1 MYGCLNTF
9 LSNLFMYTNIFTNT
23 LCGQKREIR
32 GLTFGLVLEI
42 NQTICNF
49 KIKFK
54 VYVDPEQNRFSE
66 EFYYGKI
73 KLVVNDKDVVIQ
85 PPTYYGVGE
94 RYYDFEY
101 SRSIDKK
108 NKNINE

>member
-1 MYGCLNTF
+1 MYGFLNPF

-23 LCGQKREIR
+23 LCGQIREIR

-42 NQTICNF
+42 NQTICNI

-54 VYVDPEQNRFSE
+54 VYVDPEQNRYSE

-73 KLVVNDKDVVIQ
+73 KLVVNDQDVVIL
-85 PPTYYGVGE
+85 PPTYYGSGE
-94 RYYDFEY
+94 RYYDFGCN
-101 SRSIDKK
+101 RSIDKK
-108 NKNINE
+108 K